1 MQAYRLLAMLLRER
15 FSGARLARRPEP
27 SATMDDES
35 QVAAF
40 HDQGATTLLPVYHF
54 NALAASRMVPENGTL
69 VDLGSGSGQYLA
81 YLAECRPDMRIVGLE
96 LAPRMVSAG
105 RKMLAQRGLLNRV
118 ELRQGDMTAFAADFN
133 GAVDL
138 VSSVFS
144 LHHLPDECQLV
155 ACLGQIRALHQR
167 TGCGVWVFDH
177 VRPRHAATP
186 DLFPALFTPEAP
198 AAFNRDSSN
207 SLTAS
212 FAFDELSR
220 HMELAEWPVAEH
232 WLSQWMK
239 LYQVHCFGGRIQIQ
253 PSGTQGLW
261 RAPVLPEIVRKNWA
275 GLQRL
280 FPDCPKHG

>member
-1 MQAYRLLAMLLRER
+1 MQVCRLLAMLLRER
-15 FSGARLARRPEP
+15 FSGPRLARRPEP

-35 QVAAF
+35 QVTAF

-54 NALAASRMVPENGTL
+54 NALAASRMVPENGLL
-69 VDLGSGSGQYLA
+69 VDLGSGSAQYLA
-81 YLAECRPDMRIVGLE
+81 YLAACRPDMRIVGLE

-105 RKMLAQRGLLNRV
+105 RQMLARRGLCNRV
-118 ELRQGDMTAFAADFN
+118 ELRQGDMTAFADDFS

-144 LHHLPDECQLV
+144 LHHLPDERQLA
-155 ACLGQIRALHQR
+155 ACLGQIRILHQR

-177 VRPRHAATP
+177 VRPHHAATP

-207 SLTAS
+207 SLMAA
-212 FAFDELSR
+212 FAFEELSR
-220 HMELAEWPVAEH
+220 QMELAELPVAEH
-232 WLSQWMK
+232 WLSRWMN
-239 LYQVHCFGGRIQIQ
+239 LYQVLFFGGRMP

-261 RAPVLPEIVRKNWA
+261 CAPALPELVRKNWA

-280 FPDCPKHG
+280 FPDCPQHA